1 MPRGELGAAAA
12 ALIAVL
18 LGGCGAKRLYEGPA
32 LPASQVAV
40 IHVGRT
46 IVRGIDG
53 HLRRGGVFDVDRF
66 EVAPGAHSVVLV
78 FEVPEHSIGVKTIP
92 ARRGEGRCTIEF
104 VAEAGKQYWLASR
117 PAGTGWP
124 GPHWNGKWEAWV
136 RDPSIGA
143 EDDILAR
150 CSSQPSEPE
159 EKPRPETAAA
169 VPPVAP
175 TPRAVGA
182 AAPPPAPIPNAVE
195 PVGGDRFI
203 RLGTWHIRRLGG
215 DPAKDYA
222 LLAGAI
228 ERNFDII
235 ALTGVVASA
244 GGSPGYDRLK
254 AALGGEWNGLVTA
267 PPRSRNGEPEGY
279 AVLYRTARVRPC
291 AGWSD
296 LRPAGLRPGIF
307 AREPAFGCFEAGAIE
322 FLLAAYR
329 ATWAD
334 GDAAAVASEVAHL
347 DEVFAAMAAA
357 RPGEKDLVV
366 AGDLNL
372 RPAEL
377 PLATAAVDRTRGTG
391 STLDLR
397 GERSADLYD
406 HVLVPSVGAV
416 PEMVGDAEVLDVR
429 ALADSPRDFRRTAS
443 DHLPIMVRLR
453 FTGPDGDVTG
463 DR

>member
-1 MPRGELGAAAA
+1 MPRGMLGTTGSV
-12 ALIAVL
+12 LIAVL
-18 LGGCGAKRLYEGPA
+18 LGGCGATRLYEGPA

-40 IHVGRT
+40 IHAGGT

-53 HLRRGGVFDVDRF
+53 RHRRGGVFDVDRF

-78 FEVPEHSIGVKTIP
+78 FEVPAQSIGVKTIP
-92 ARRGEGRCTIEF
+92 ARRGEGHCTIEF

-117 PAGTGWP
+117 PAGTGWT
-124 GPHWNGKWEAWV
+124 GPHWDGKWEAWV

-150 CSSQPSEPE
+150 CSSQPAAEAEEEPRE
-159 EKPRPETAAA
+159 QAATPA
-169 VPPVAP
+169 SSPVAVAP
-175 TPRAVGA
+175 APRTDGNAP
-182 AAPPPAPIPNAVE
+182 PPPAPVPVAGA

-203 RLGTWHIRRLGG
+203 RLGTWHIRHLGA
-215 DPAKDYA
+215 DAAKDYA

-228 ERNFDII
+228 ERNFDIL
-235 ALTGVVASA
+235 ALTGVAASA
-244 GGSPGYDRLK
+244 GGYPGYDRLK
-254 AALGGEWNGLVTA
+254 AALGVDWDGLVTA
-267 PPRSRNGEPEGY
+267 PPLSRSEDAEGY
-279 AVLYRTARVRPC
+279 AVLYRTKRVRPC
-291 AGWSD
+291 AGWSE
-296 LRPAGLRPGIF
+296 LRPAGLRSGTF
-307 AREPAFGCFEAGAIE
+307 LREPAFGCFEAGAID

-334 GDAAAVASEVAHL
+334 GDAAEVAREVAHL
-347 DEVFAAMAAA
+347 DQVFAAMAAA
-357 RPGEKDLVV
+357 RPGEKDLIV

-372 RPAEL
+372 RSVEL

-406 HVLVPSVGAV
+406 HVLVRSAGAV

-429 ALADSPRDFRRTAS
+429 GLAASPRDFFRTAS
-443 DHLPIMVRLR
+443 DHLPIMVHLR
-453 FTGPDGDVTG
+453 VTGPDSD
-463 DR
+463 